1 MLATFIRS
9 IVIYIIVLI
18 VMRLMGKREIGQMQ
32 PFELA
37 ISIMIADLAAT
48 PMAETGIPISNGIVP
63 ILGLLVMHL
72 VISTLNIKSTKARE
86 IICGKPSI
94 LIYRGKIDEKT
105 LRKER
110 FTINELEERLRDNNI
125 FNIGDVDYAILET
138 SGQVTVI
145 PKPNKRNTTPED
157 INIEPEYEGISYDLV
172 VDGKVMYKNLEK
184 IGKNYK
190 WLERQSEK
198 FGIKPEEALIIT
210 IDGNNTECLSELKK
224 EIDDK
229 SLENA
234 KEKLGELDKKWDEK
248 HDKLAYYIEHDE
260 LEKVD
265 TAIVQVKSFVENEEI
280 PSAIAELETGKFVL
294 EHIERKYKFNL
305 QNIF

>member
-1 MLATFIRS
+1 MLITFLRAIFLY
-9 IVIYIIVLI
+9 IVVLI

-48 PMAETGIPISNGIVP
+48 PMSETGIPISNGIVP

-125 FNIGDVDYAILET
+125 FNIGDVEYAVLET

-145 PKPNKRNTTPED
+145 PKPNKRPATPED
-157 INIEPEYEGISYDLV
+157 FEIEPQYEGIPYDLV
-172 VDGKVMYKNLEK
+172 VDGKIMYKNLEK

-210 IDGNNTECLSELKK
+210 IDGNNNFFC
-224 EIDDK
+224 
-229 SLENA
+229 
-234 KEKLGELDKKWDEK
+234 
-248 HDKLAYYIEHDE
+248 
-260 LEKVD
+260 
-265 TAIVQVKSFVENEEI
+265 Q
-280 PSAIAELETGKFVL
+280 P
-294 EHIERKYKFNL
+294 L
-305 QNIF
+305 QNKN